1 MDALV
6 LAAKSITQ
14 HIAPLD
20 LLTRGGL
27 DVIALL
33 VLVGWLYRRRP
44 SVPAMPLVLVALNTG
59 LFAAMTTISAGK
71 FPAGVGFGLFG
82 ILSLVRLRSA
92 AFTLRDVAYTFVALV
107 VALCTGLPQRDTWL
121 VVVLDAVVLVAV
133 LVVDDPRAYR
143 PPTRT
148 VKLTLDRIYDDPAL
162 IAQDVAF
169 RFGRTPLSLVVDEV
183 DYVRETTR
191 VSARYP
197 VPADEA
203 GTAAGNP
210 YIAGPDSDHPDH
222 PDHPDGPDD
231 PDTAGPDAGRRAR
244 AGAV

>member
-6 LAAKSITQ
+6 LAAKGIAP
-14 HIAPLD
+14 HIAPTD

-27 DVIALL
+27 DVVALL

-44 SVPAMPLVLVALNTG
+44 SAPAMPLVLVALNVG
-59 LFAAMTTISAGK
+59 LFAAMGAISAGK

-92 AFTLRDVAYTFVALV
+92 AFTLRDVAYTFVSLV
-107 VALCTGLPQRDTWL
+107 TALCTGLPERAGWL
-121 VVVLDAVVLVAV
+121 VVVLDAAVLLAV
-133 LVVDDPRAYR
+133 LVVDDPRSYQ

-148 VKLTLDRIYDDPAL
+148 VKLTLDRIYDDVAL
-162 IAQDVAF
+162 IPQDVAF
-169 RFGRTPLSLVVDEV
+169 RYGQAPLSVVVDEV

-197 VPADEA
+197 AAEESA
-203 GTAAGNP
+203 GVQDTGPREQVTAA
-210 YIAGPDSDHPDH
+210 
-222 PDHPDGPDD
+222 
-231 PDTAGPDAGRRAR
+231 
-244 AGAV
+244 

>member
-6 LAAKSITQ
+6 LAAKGITH

-20 LLTRGGL
+20 LVTRGGL
-27 DVIALL
+27 DVVALM

-44 SVPAMPLVLVALNTG
+44 SAPAMPLVLAALNIG
-59 LFAAMTTISAGK
+59 LFAAMSTISAGK

-107 VALCTGLPQRDTWL
+107 IALCTGLPQRDSWL
-121 VVVLDAVVLVAV
+121 VIALGAVVLLAV
-133 LVVDDPRAYR
+133 LLVDDPRADQ
-143 PPTRT
+143 PPART

-169 RFGRTPLSLVVDEV
+169 RFGRAPLAVEVDEV

-197 VPADEA
+197 AVPGEPGPAQDMEA
-203 GTAAGNP
+203 REQVT
-210 YIAGPDSDHPDH
+210 
-222 PDHPDGPDD
+222 
-231 PDTAGPDAGRRAR
+231 
-244 AGAV
+244 VV

>member
-6 LAAKSITQ
+6 LAAKGIAP
-14 HIAPLD
+14 HIAPTD

-27 DVIALL
+27 DVVALL
-33 VLVGWLYRRRP
+33 ILVGWLYRRRP
-44 SVPAMPLVLVALNTG
+44 SAPAMPLVLVALNLG
-59 LFAAMTTISAGK
+59 LFAAMGAISAGK

-92 AFTLRDVAYTFVALV
+92 AFTLRDVAYTFVSLV
-107 VALCTGLPQRDTWL
+107 TALCTGLPQRESWL
-121 VVVLDAVVLVAV
+121 VIVLDAAVLLAV
-133 LVVDDPRAYR
+133 LVVDDPRSYE

-162 IAQDVAF
+162 IPQDVAF
-169 RFGRTPLSLVVDEV
+169 RFGQAPLSVVVDEV

-197 VPADEA
+197 AAEESA
-203 GTAAGNP
+203 GVQDPEPREQVTAA
-210 YIAGPDSDHPDH
+210 
-222 PDHPDGPDD
+222 
-231 PDTAGPDAGRRAR
+231 
-244 AGAV
+244 